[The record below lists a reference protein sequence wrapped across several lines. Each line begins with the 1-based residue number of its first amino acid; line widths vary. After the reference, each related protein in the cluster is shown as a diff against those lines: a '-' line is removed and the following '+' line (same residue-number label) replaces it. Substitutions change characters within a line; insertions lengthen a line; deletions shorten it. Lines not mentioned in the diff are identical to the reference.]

1 MSEPKYLYDYGERL
15 IGVHWHATF
24 VLDNR
29 AIRDNTRPKAK
40 YVRIEGEEWAALM
53 ERARHSL
60 DPVVGDYWA
69 ATASLRDILTY
80 LGEQP

>member
-40 YVRIEGEEWAALM
+40 YVRIEGEEWDALM
-53 ERARHSL
+53 ERAREALNAYPHSA
-60 DPVVGDYWA
+60 VGKEGV
-69 ATASLRDILTY
+69 LRDLLAY
-80 LGEQP
+80 FGETP